1 MPTDTAAPGA
11 QTAPPKLYETYRRP
25 DRTRINP
32 DIVKRFNRPFTWWGR
47 VIVLLASAVYI
58 MGIWHF
64 TARNSAWYLLG
75 GIMFIY
81 MLVKK
86 ATALLYRPSKAELT
100 KDYKVSVVLTC
111 YNEDPHSV
119 VAIFDNILELDYPVH
134 EIIFL
139 DDGSAD
145 PTAYQVA
152 MSYAEDRQGQPGVPI
167 FKIFRFEENRGK
179 RAVMTDGFKAA
190 AGDYVFLLDS
200 DIEILPNALTELL
213 RPLEDGK
220 TTSVVGDINVLNRE
234 NFVTKMQA
242 MTYFN
247 AFQQGRA
254 SQSVFGNVIVCSGAF
269 SLHQKAFIME
279 HLDQFK
285 ASKAFGI
292 TVSSGDD
299 RQLTSF
305 SRMSGGKTRYQ
316 NTAYG
321 ETVVPAK
328 WRKFLA
334 QRRRWQR
341 SAYICS
347 LTTIR
352 DLFPTKPLFMF
363 ISFAEA
369 YFWLVAL
376 ILTIITA
383 IAAGGFYFYWRDF
396 LIFTSIAMLIHNGF
410 YLLYRPLH
418 FFLVPVYTL
427 VYGFSLTFTRI
438 HAFVTIGNDGWGT
451 RNVTEEEEEKAD
463 DENHSEI

>member
-1 MPTDTAAPGA
+1 MPAKASPRVE
-11 QTAPPKLYETYRRP
+11 KLYEAYRNP
-25 DRTRINP
+25 DKTPIDP
-32 DIVKRFNRPFTWWGR
+32 DIVKRVNRSFTWWGR
-47 VIVLLASAVYI
+47 MLVLLASILYI
-58 MGIWHF
+58 MIIWNF
-64 TARNSAWYLLG
+64 TARTTIWYLLG
-75 GIMFIY
+75 GIMFAY

-86 ATALLYRPSKAELT
+86 ACALLYRPSKADLT
-100 KDYKVSVVLTC
+100 KEYKVSVILTC
-111 YNEDPHSV
+111 YNEDPHAV
-119 VAIFDNILELDYPVH
+119 VSIFDNILALDYPVH

-145 PTAYQVA
+145 TMAYQVA
-152 MSYAEDRQGQPGVPI
+152 KSYAEDHEDRHGAPRYQ
-167 FKIFRFEENRGK
+167 IFRFEENRGK

-190 AGDYVFLLDS
+190 TGDYVFLLDS

-213 RPLEDGK
+213 RPFEDGK
-220 TTSVVGDINVLNRE
+220 TTSCVGNINVLNKE

-247 AFQQGRA
+247 AFQQGRSA
-254 SQSVFGNVIVCSGAF
+254 QSLLGDVIVCSGAF
-269 SLHQKAFIME
+269 SVHQKDFIIE
-279 HLDQFK
+279 YLDDFK

-316 NTAYG
+316 HTAYG
-321 ETVVPAK
+321 ETIVPST
-328 WRKFLA
+328 WRKFQA

-347 LTTIR
+347 LVTVR
-352 DLFPTKPLFMF
+352 DLFPKKPLFMF
-363 ISFAEA
+363 WSFAEA
-369 YFWLVAL
+369 YFWLIAL

-383 IAAGGFYFYWRDF
+383 IAAGGFYFDLRDF
-396 LIFTSIAMLIHNGF
+396 LIFTSIALLIHNGF

-427 VYGFSLTFTRI
+427 VYGVSLAFTRV
-438 HAFVTIGNDGWGT
+438 HAFLTIANDGWGT
-451 RNVTEEEEEKAD
+451 RDVEETEEEKAD
-463 DENHSEI
+463 EENHSEI